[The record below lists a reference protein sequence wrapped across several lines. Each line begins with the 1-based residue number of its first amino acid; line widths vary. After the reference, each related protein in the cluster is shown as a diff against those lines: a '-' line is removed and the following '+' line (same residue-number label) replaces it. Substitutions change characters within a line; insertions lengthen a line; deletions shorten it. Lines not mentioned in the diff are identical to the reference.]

1 MQQEQY
7 TTNQQLVIE
16 ALNNEHLTSAEILN
30 KTHMV
35 LHILKLYSILDELRS
50 KGRVQSYMKEGMK
63 YHCVA

>member
-1 MQQEQY
+1 MQQEHF

-16 ALNNEHLTSAEILN
+16 ALNNEHLTSAEILT

-35 LHILKLYSILDELRS
+35 IHILKLYSILDELRS
-50 KGRVQSYMKEGMK
+50 KGMIESYMKEGMK